1 MNQLQFIGHL
11 GRDPELRFTPSGQ
24 AVTNF
29 SVAVSEKYTTS
40 NGEQVKK
47 TIWYRVTTWGKL
59 AENCN
64 QYLSKGSKVFVNG
77 KLNADENG
85 NPRIWKKQDGDPG
98 ANFEVTAHNVE
109 FLSSRQSGETEPQA
123 AETDAPF

>member
-11 GRDPELRFTPSGQ
+11 GRDPEQRFTPSGQ

-29 SVAVSEKYTTS
+29 SVAVSEKYITS

-47 TIWYRVTTWGKL
+47 TTWFRVTTWGKL

-64 QYLSKGSKVFVNG
+64 QYLRKGSKVFVSG

-85 NPRIWKKQDGDPG
+85 NPRIWKKQDGESG
-98 ANFEVTAHNVE
+98 ANFEVTAHTVE
-109 FLSSRQSGETEPQA
+109 FLSSRQSGETESQA